1 MPIPQGLL
9 IFDSFRV
16 SMNAN
21 VFKEYLM
28 RRALL
33 LSLALV
39 FVAGSAMAA
48 PKKGSKKS
56 GNHREASWTLE
67 EDKEPVKELSAKAAA
82 LAVDLPM
89 VILPVS
95 DRGYLTNYAFVSIRI
110 NLQEGE
116 DAWSVRS
123 KSHFLKDAIIRK
135 SHKRKTEILDKE
147 TNGVDQEKLT
157 ALINAAIEPWVEK
170 QRIDSVEFLR
180 IDLQQ

>member
-1 MPIPQGLL
+1 
-9 IFDSFRV
+9 
-16 SMNAN
+16 
-21 VFKEYLM
+21 M
-28 RRALL
+28 RRVLL

-39 FVAGSAMAA
+39 FAAGSAMAA
-48 PKKGSKKS
+48 PKKESKKAT
-56 GNHREASWTLE
+56 NHREAKWTLE
-67 EDKEPVKELSAKAAA
+67 EEKEPVKELSAKAAA

-95 DRGYLTNYAFVSIRI
+95 DRGYLTNYAFVAIRI

-123 KSHFLKDAIIRK
+123 KSHFLKDAIIRT
-135 SHKRKTEILDKE
+135 SHKRRAEIIDKE

-157 ALINAAIEPWVEK
+157 VLINAAIEPWVAQ
-170 QRIDSVEFLR
+170 QRIDSIEFLK